1 MRTSPSSRGEPAFS
15 YRRPAAESLVAGIFP
30 KPADLEPQVAFW
42 RNVYAMWGRSEVA
55 VHDNRYLNLV
65 YEIVQLPGEIGDG
78 YTPAQKELLQE
89 RLDEW
94 RDRLRGLEYKLTLGL
109 PLNSDERQLA
119 DRIARHTDLRTAIRG
134 ASERVRYQRGLRE
147 RFLRGLQISGR
158 YDRLFRDI
166 FRRYGLPEELAFLPH
181 VESSFQANARS
192 SAGAVGIWQF
202 TPAAAKAF
210 IGDDSLAARLDPV
223 ASAHGAARYLRH
235 AYDKLGSWPLA
246 ITSYNHGIGGMK
258 RAKDRYGHDFVQ
270 IVKDYDHPQFGFA
283 SRNYYAEFLAAC
295 EIALQP
301 ELFFAEEIRFEP
313 DTGFAPVERYAANT
327 PKPLPPV
334 QLAAPGPKPKAMKT
348 PGSGSARFS
357 PTRPP
362 IIATNRPVDRTL
374 ARKAVPGQVP
384 VRYPVGQRV
393 TKTAGASKKGSATPY

>member
-1 MRTSPSSRGEPAFS
+1 
-15 YRRPAAESLVAGIFP
+15 VAGIFP
-30 KPADLEPQVAFW
+30 KPPDLEPQVAFW
-42 RNVYAMWGRSEVA
+42 RNVYAVWGRSEVA
-55 VHDNRYLNLV
+55 VHDNRYMNLV
-65 YEIVQLPGEIGDG
+65 YEIVQLPGETGEG

-89 RLDEW
+89 RLDDW
-94 RDRLRGLEYKLTLGL
+94 RDRLRGLEYKLTFGL
-109 PLNSDERQLA
+109 PLNSDDRQLA
-119 DRIARHTDLRTAIRG
+119 DRIARHADLQTAIRG

-181 VESSFQANARS
+181 VESSFQGNARS

-202 TPAAAKAF
+202 TPAAAKTF
-210 IGDDSLAARLDPV
+210 IGDDSLQARLDPV

-235 AYDKLGSWPLA
+235 AYDRLGSWPLA
-246 ITSYNHGIGGMK
+246 ITSYNHGIGGMRK
-258 RAKDRYGHDFVQ
+258 AKDRYGHDFMQ

-295 EIALQP
+295 EIALRP

-313 DTGFAPVERYAANT
+313 DTGFGLTERYAVST

-334 QLAAPGPKPKAMKT
+334 RLAAHAPKLKAVKT
-348 PGSGSARFS
+348 SRSEPARFS
-357 PTRPP
+357 PTRPSML
-362 IIATNRPVDRTL
+362 ATNRSVGRTL
-374 ARKAVPGQVP
+374 VRKTLPGPLPVKYPAGRRVPKATGT
-384 VRYPVGQRV
+384 G
-393 TKTAGASKKGSATPY
+393 KKRSTHPY